1 MRGPDTE
8 VEYWRGRMA
17 KFNSITEQLKGKECR
32 LVLGVSMAGRSQAHK
47 RWKAVD
53 MRVTDASNESKDNV
67 KYLTTLENSM
77 TPLYEG
83 DPRQILDGIPGLMNN
98 VKMMHTIARYY
109 STSERMTT
117 LFKKISNQMIV
128 NMREYIVAP

>member
-1 MRGPDTE
+1 
-8 VEYWRGRMA
+8 
-17 KFNSITEQLKGKECR
+17 
-32 LVLGVSMAGRSQAHK
+32 
-47 RWKAVD
+47 
-53 MRVTDASNESKDNV
+53 
-67 KYLTTLENSM
+67 M

-83 DPRQILDGIPGLMNN
+83 DPRQTDGIPGLMNN

-128 NMREYIVAP
+128 NMREYITAPGNLWWTRIERRCWTSSSAMQDSSA